1 MKLYPMKL
9 KGVSKSTIWGGR
21 ILVDKY
27 NKEAIGENIGESW
40 ELTCRKDEQ
49 SIIENGIYKGKTIGE
64 FIETVG
70 SDVISKVYRY
80 DTFPLLIKL
89 LNSKTALS
97 VQVHPD
103 DTYAKAFENSLG
115 KTEMWYIMEADDSS
129 SLIMGVKN
137 YDKETFRNAAIK
149 GELEDLLCECKV
161 NTGDSF
167 FIPAGLVHAIG
178 ENILLCE
185 IQQNSDIT
193 YRVYDYNRKDKNGK
207 FRELHVDKALDVI
220 REYTDDEIKKK
231 TFTETPTPVSD
242 NAVFLAACDKFCTE
256 KVICDGVTQL
266 ISTDESFLSLVC
278 VKGDAV
284 IEYNG
289 EEYTINIGDT
299 YYIPAGLGDF
309 NVKGC
314 AEILCASVKK

>member
-21 ILVDKY
+21 ILIDKY
-27 NKEAIGENIGESW
+27 NKEASGENIGESW

-49 SIIENGIYKGKTIGE
+49 SIVENGIFKGKTIGE
-64 FIETVG
+64 TIEVLG
-70 SDVISKVYRY
+70 NDVISKIYSY

-89 LNSKTALS
+89 LNSKTSLS

-103 DTYAKAFENSLG
+103 DAYAGAVENALG
-115 KTEMWYIMEADDSS
+115 KTEMWYIMEADDDS
-129 SLIMGVKN
+129 SLVMGVKN
-137 YDKETFRNAAIK
+137 YNKEIFQNAANK
-149 GELEDLLCECKV
+149 GELEEFLISRKISA
-161 NTGDSF
+161 GDCF

-193 YRVYDYNRKDKNGK
+193 YRVYDYNRKDKNGNT
-207 FRELHVDKALDVI
+207 RELHVDKAINVI
-220 REYTDDEIKKK
+220 REYTDEEIKEAA
-231 TFTETPTPVSD
+231 FNCSPTPVSE
-242 NAVFLAACDKFCTE
+242 NAEILAASDKFCTE
-256 KVICDGVTQL
+256 KVICDGKTRL

-278 VKGDAV
+278 VKGNAV

-289 EEYTINIGDT
+289 EEYSFDIGDT
-299 YYIPAGLGDF
+299 YFIPAGMGYF
-309 NVKGC
+309 NIKGC
-314 AEILCASVKK
+314 AEVLCASVKK

>member
-49 SIIENGIYKGKTIGE
+49 SIIENGIYKDKTIGE
-64 FIETVG
+64 FIENVG
-70 SDVISKVYRY
+70 SDVISKVYQY

-103 DTYAKAFENSLG
+103 DTYAKSVENALG

-149 GELEDLLCECKV
+149 GELEDFLCECKV

-207 FRELHVDKALDVI
+207 LRELHVDKALDVI

-231 TFTETPTPVSD
+231 TFTETPRPVSD

-256 KVICDGVTQL
+256 KVMCDGVTRL